1 MAFINPPG
9 IPVERG
15 KIHEFANAI
24 LDEHPHYHDE
34 EVAKRAGLSSVAAPP
49 TFTMT
54 TALFPASEMRLHPE
68 LAKLDMRFALHGG
81 QEFSFERPVVAGDV
95 LVPEEGE
102 VKSYEKQGRR
112 GGRMKFVEIE
122 TLYRDQ
128 KGEVVVRSRTT
139 AIQTAGVVKE
149 A

>member
-15 KIHEFANAI
+15 KVHEFANAI
-24 LDEHPHYHDE
+24 LDDHPHYHDE
-34 EVAKRAGLSSVAAPP
+34 VAAQAAGLPSVVAPP
-49 TFTMT
+49 TFSMTM
-54 TALFPASEMRLHPE
+54 ALFPAAEMMLHPE

-81 QEFSFERPVVAGDV
+81 QEFTFERPVVAGDV

-102 VKSYEKQGRR
+102 VKAYEKEGKR
-112 GGRMKFVEIE
+112 GGSMKFVEIE

-128 KGEVVVRSRTT
+128 QGEIVLRSRTT

-149 A
+149 G